1 MCVTALTSLNYFG
14 ELMIDLSTQTVPRR
28 LTATSEYYHSTV
40 AVNHSIPD
48 QSIPNA
54 LPHSDNDLSGLFP
67 NQNKLEAITPVNAN
81 SLFWLI

>member
-1 MCVTALTSLNYFG
+1 
-14 ELMIDLSTQTVPRR
+14 MIDLSTQTVPRR
-28 LTATSEYYHSTV
+28 LTITNEFNRSMV
-40 AVNHSIPD
+40 PVDHSIPD